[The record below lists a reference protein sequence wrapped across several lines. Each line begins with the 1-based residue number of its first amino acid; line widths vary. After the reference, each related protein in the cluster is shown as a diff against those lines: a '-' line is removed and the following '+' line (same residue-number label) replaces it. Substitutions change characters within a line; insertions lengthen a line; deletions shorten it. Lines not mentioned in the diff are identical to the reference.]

1 MYIKDV
7 IGFIQEIAPLET
19 AESFDN
25 VGLLVGD
32 KNTKVSGVLITLD
45 TLENVVDE
53 AIMENCNLI
62 VSFHPIIF
70 KGLKKINGKNY
81 VEKTIIKA
89 IKNDIAIFSMHT
101 ALDNSNIG
109 VSAKMAEMLN
119 LNRTKVLLPKKQ
131 ELSKLTTYIPKENA
145 EKLLQALYKAGAG
158 SIGNYSEC
166 SFNYP
171 GVSTFKGNDFSNP
184 VIGKKNKLEINPETC
199 INVLFEKYK
208 EAQILEALFKNH
220 IYEEVAYEIIPLNN
234 TNQQLGM
241 GMVGELPI
249 DLSEEQFLQM
259 VKDVFFAEGIRFSSL
274 QNKKIKKVAVLGG
287 SGAFAIDQAKS
298 MRADAYISADFKY
311 HDFFKAEKDILLVD
325 IGHYESEQFTKNL
338 LFDYLNKKFTNFAT
352 SLGKTKIV
360 LSKINTNPINYL

>member
-1 MYIKDV
+1 MNIKDV
-7 IGFIQEIAPLET
+7 IDFLEEIAPLKT
-19 AESFDN
+19 AENFDN

-32 KNTKVSGVLITLD
+32 EKNKVTGILVTLD
-45 TLENVVDE
+45 TLENVIDE
-53 AIMENCNLI
+53 AISENCNLI

-119 LNRTKVLLPKKQ
+119 LTRTKVLLPKQ
-131 ELSKLTTYIPKENA
+131 NELLKLTTYIPKQNA
-145 EKLLQALYKAGAG
+145 EKLLQALYEAGAG
-158 SIGNYSEC
+158 NIGNYSEC

-171 GVSTFKGNDFSNP
+171 GVSTFKGNDLSNP
-184 VIGKKNKLEINPETC
+184 AIGEKNKLEINPETC
-199 INVLFEKYK
+199 INVIFEKHK
-208 EAQILEALFKNH
+208 EPQILKALFNNH
-220 IYEEVAYEIIPLNN
+220 IYEEIAYEIIPISNVN
-234 TNQQLGM
+234 KHLGM
-241 GMVGELPI
+241 GIVGELPM
-249 DLSEEQFLQM
+249 DLSEKQFL
-259 VKDVFFAEGIRFSSL
+259 KIIKETFLANGIRHSNL
-274 QNKKIKKVAVLGG
+274 QNKKIKKIAVLGG
-287 SGAFAIDQAKS
+287 SGAFAIEQAKKVN
-298 MRADAYISADFKY
+298 ADAYISADFKY

-352 SLGKTKIV
+352 SLFNIKIV